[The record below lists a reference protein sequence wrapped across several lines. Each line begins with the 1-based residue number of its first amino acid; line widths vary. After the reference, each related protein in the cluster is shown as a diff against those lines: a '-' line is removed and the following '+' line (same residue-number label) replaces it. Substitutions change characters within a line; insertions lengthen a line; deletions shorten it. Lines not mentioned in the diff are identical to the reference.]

1 MKESE
6 EIWKSVE
13 GYEGIYQVS
22 SFGRVRS
29 LDRIIIKPH
38 PRNTSMQMRC
48 FCKGRILK
56 LASYPNG
63 YLTICLKNEGKKE
76 NCLIHRLVGK
86 AFVPGYFDGADI
98 NHKNEDR
105 TDNRANNLEWCTR
118 SYNLQYNGRAKR
130 VGVVQGKAVEQWTL
144 DGKLVATF
152 DTIRRAE
159 AATGISHNAISGCCQ
174 QKYGHKTAGGYR
186 WKYKE

>member
-6 EIWKSVE
+6 EIWKAIE

-22 SFGRVRS
+22 NLGRVRS
-29 LDRIIIKPH
+29 LDRSIIKPH
-38 PRNTSMQMRC
+38 PKSGVPTKYRQ
-48 FCKGRILK
+48 KGRILK

-130 VGVVQGKAVEQWTL
+130 VGIVQGKEVEQWTL

-152 DTIRRAE
+152 DAIRHAE
-159 AATGISHNAISGCCQ
+159 AATGIHRTSIRGCCR
-174 QKYGHKTAGGYR
+174 QKYGCKTAGGYR
-186 WKYKE
+186 WKFKEQ